1 MDFTVLIQILAPALP
16 FLVKVGD
23 KALDGAIAKM
33 GEDSWEKAKG
43 LWSKLSPK
51 VENDPSVKKAAEKV
65 AADPENADRRT
76 ALKVALEDLLADHP
90 DLMADLVKLM
100 EVEAS
105 NGGQIQKQVS
115 QTIGSLNHGSKA
127 VASID
132 NVKGNVSL

>member
-1 MDFTVLIQILAPALP
+1 
-16 FLVKVGD
+16 
-23 KALDGAIAKM
+23 
-33 GEDSWEKAKG
+33 
-43 LWSKLSPK
+43 
-51 VENDPSVKKAAEKV
+51 
-65 AADPENADRRT
+65 
-76 ALKVALEDLLADHP
+76 
-90 DLMADLVKLM
+90 LVKLM